1 MMATHRIFVVED
13 EEMIRDSIVEFL
25 DEHGYDAVGA
35 ADGQD
40 ALEKLAVG
48 DLRPCLILLD
58 LMMPIMDGRSFRE
71 EQLRK
76 PEIAA
81 IPVVLFSAYRDLT
94 KIAEDLNA
102 AGCLSKPLKLP
113 DLLRLVEEHCAN
125 GGIPRN

>member
-1 MMATHRIFVVED
+1 MMAAHRIFVVED
-13 EEMIRDSIVEFL
+13 EEMIRDSVVEFL

-40 ALEKLAVG
+40 ALEKLATA
-48 DLRPCLILLD
+48 DLLPCLILLD

-76 PEIAA
+76 PKIAA
-81 IPVVLFSAYRDLT
+81 IPVVLFSAYGGLT

-102 AGCLSKPLKLP
+102 AGYLAKPLKLP
-113 DLLRLVEEHCAN
+113 DLLRLVQAHCAN
-125 GGIPRN
+125 GGVPQN